1 MKPEDKQ
8 SNLANVFFTTEL
20 VIFQHAWIEIS
31 PGARLGYRVWGLSPG
46 HGEREA
52 ITGVWGQSQRGPGSA
67 P

>member
-1 MKPEDKQ
+1 MLITVYNVLWSKMKPEDKQ

-46 HGEREA
+46 HGER
-52 ITGVWGQSQRGPGSA
+52 GSA
-67 P
+67 RL